1 MKRELVDRYTGEVVD
16 GVVASNRFVP
26 VAIKK
31 EKVDPLT
38 RTERG
43 YIPPTV
49 QIADMMNAGA
59 RLAAERKA
67 RFDSQELGMEEG
79 ADVPLDPTREQGLDL
94 VDVQRLAEKAKNA
107 ATALQEAV
115 RAKEKEAADA
125 AKQAELQAA
134 VEKALAERA
143 AVK

>member
-1 MKRELVDRYTGEVVD
+1 MKELVDRYTGEIVS
-16 GVVASNRFVP
+16 GKVASNRFVP
-26 VAIKK
+26 ASIKK
-31 EKVDPLT
+31 EKVDPFT

-49 QIADMMNAGA
+49 QIADMMNAGL

-67 RFDSQELGMEEG
+67 RFDSELVGEGEE
-79 ADVPLDPTREQGLDL
+79 VPLDRTREPGLDL
-94 VDVQRLAEKAKNA
+94 VDVQRLAERAKSA
-107 ATALQEAV
+107 ATALEEAV
-115 RAKEKEAADA
+115 RAKEKEASDA

-134 VEKALAERA
+134 VEKALQERA